1 MMIITIMNISWIN
14 NSRNFVKLA
23 DMAFLMVV
31 LLPYMAIYIQNT
43 ILR

>member
-1 MMIITIMNISWIN
+1 MMIITIMNISWIY
-14 NSRNFVKLA
+14 NSRLFVKLA

-31 LLPYMAIYIQNT
+31 LLPYMAIYVQNT